1 MKSCEVCERVTWGWR
16 ASHLGLAKM
25 PIYKGFT
32 EFLKLE
38 GDTFDTI
45 FRPRATTPFSGIYRC
60 TVCGWEE
67 VSVARTTCRLKT
79 TTRTRPA

>member
-1 MKSCEVCERVTWGWR
+1 M
-16 ASHLGLAKM
+16 GLAKM
-25 PIYKGFT
+25 PIYKRFT

-38 GDTFDTI
+38 GDAFDTI

-67 VSVARTTCRLKT
+67 VSVAYTTLPPQNHHTHAPGLGHILWRLSAYA
-79 TTRTRPA
+79 RHAAN